1 MKHLRYYSEFIS
13 RAGTTWRI
21 EIHQEADDLPE
32 PEFVE
37 MTSDPLQIE
46 WAECDKLD
54 PVQSSCATIN
64 LISMSDRQFVDLYS
78 IDPEQV
84 RMDVMRN
91 GKLYWSGVIDPELY
105 EEPYSFH
112 DRYIVSITF
121 SDFAILDRRDWQT
134 RGFGT
139 IGHFVEKCI
148 EAAAFRHEGVEHYI
162 STGLKVDAPGNIF
175 EDCRIMGDNFFDEE
189 DEPMTFREVLDGILQ
204 PFAMKIIQKNGKI
217 YIYDLN
223 AIFPHTP
230 HAVEWQGTDAALGV
244 DKVYNNVTVTFSPY
258 DSDDLI
264 SLEVSKKDLPKAD
277 IVNDIRVMVERGD
290 EEVAGFDI
298 KIGTPGKGT
307 DKFDIWT
314 TQAAL
319 FHIDP
324 IYSGSEDRGVAWC
337 VYPDQERYLSQP
349 AGVAG
354 YSGNKVPVVD
364 NVSIF
369 RSIKRVYIDDY
380 IRYDAQLKVTLD
392 LLFDVRYNPF
402 ESATENN
409 EEAMY
414 DHLENWCNFA
424 YVPFALRLYDS
435 NHVMRYHY
443 DNTKVEQSDG
453 YDRLRVLGA
462 WKKSSDM
469 QGMSGFLCYYDT
481 GNRKSKSGL
490 GGWKKN
496 RPIIGYYRG
505 DLPSRFEK
513 LSDGEY
519 IPLPP
524 MPGWLELE
532 IFAGVHQ
539 FDYKREVK
547 NIYARTRWVL
557 YKDPTL
563 SVVDIHGKDLKLE
576 DVETKAWINRQANE
590 ELSIS
595 TIIGTRIDPTPFG
608 RGYIMNA
615 SDGKAR
621 IRFCRAETEDFL
633 ERLLIGTIY
642 SNHSKRANTLSGTI
656 CTIPEFCILYD
667 KSDVYNKYVILSQVE
682 HPAIDQSE
690 VKMVQMFPDDYI
702 GIEYDEN
709 I

>member
-1 MKHLRYYSEFIS
+1 MKYLRYYSEFIS
-13 RAGTTWRI
+13 RAGTAWRI
-21 EIHQEADDLPE
+21 EIHQDAENRPE

-84 RMDVMRN
+84 RMDVMRD

-105 EEPYSFH
+105 EEPYSFQ

-121 SDFAILDRRDWQT
+121 SDFAILDRKDWHT
-134 RGFGT
+134 RGFVS
-139 IGHFVEKCI
+139 IGNLIEKCI
-148 EAAAFRHEGVEHYI
+148 EAATFRHNGIERYI
-162 STGLKVDAPGNIF
+162 STGLKVLAPGDIF
-175 EDCRIMGDNFFDEE
+175 EDCLIFGENFFDE
-189 DEPMTFREVLDGILQ
+189 DDDPMTFREVLDGVLQ
-204 PFAMKIIQKNGKI
+204 PFAMKIIQKNGNI

-223 AIFPHTP
+223 EMFYHTP
-230 HAVEWQGTDAALGV
+230 HAVEWQGADATLGV

-258 DSDDLI
+258 GSGNLI
-264 SLEVSKKDLPKAD
+264 SLDVEKKDLPKTD
-277 IVNDIRVMVERGD
+277 IVDEVRVMVQRRETQA
-290 EEVAGFDI
+290 VGFDI
-298 KIGTPGKGT
+298 SIGTPGKGT
-307 DKFDIWT
+307 NKFDIGT
-314 TQAAL
+314 TQAAM
-319 FHIDP
+319 FHISP
-324 IYSGSEDRGVAWC
+324 IYSGNEERGVAWC
-337 VYPDQERYLSQP
+337 VYPDEIRYLSRP
-349 AGVAG
+349 AGVSG
-354 YSGNKVPVVD
+354 YSGSKVPVVD

-369 RSIKRVYIDDY
+369 RSIKRVFIGDY
-380 IRYDAQLKVTLD
+380 IQYNGRLKVTLD

-402 ESATENN
+402 ESADEYNM
-409 EEAMY
+409 EDMY
-414 DHLENWCNFA
+414 DHLQNWCNFA

-435 NHVMRYHY
+435 KMNMRYRY
-443 DNTKVEQSDG
+443 NNVGIEKTDG
-453 YDRLRVLGA
+453 YNRDSMGF
-462 WKKSSDM
+462 WEKSNDM
-469 QGMSGFLCYYDT
+469 QGMSGFLCYYNNN
-481 GNRKSKSGL
+481 NRKSQSGL
-490 GGWKKN
+490 GGWHKN

-505 DLPSRFEK
+505 ELPSGITK

-524 MPGWLELE
+524 ESGWLELE

-557 YKDPTL
+557 YKNPTL
-563 SVVDIHGKDLKLE
+563 SLVDTYGKNIEPE
-576 DVETKAWINRQANE
+576 DIETKAWINKQASE

-595 TIIGTRIDPTPFG
+595 TIIGTCRDPNAFG
-608 RGYIMNA
+608 RGYIWNVSKGLMQM
-615 SDGKAR
+615 
-621 IRFCRAETEDFL
+621 RFCRAGVEDFL

-642 SNHSKRANTLSGTI
+642 SNHSIRANTLSGTMR
-656 CTIPEFCILYD
+656 TIPEFCILYD
-667 KSDVYNKYVILSQVE
+667 KSDVYNKYVILSEVE

-690 VKMVQMFPDDYI
+690 VKMVQMFSDDYT
-702 GIEYDEN
+702 GVDYDEN